1 MEEGRNMK
9 KIVLIT
15 GASSDIGSE
24 IASLL
29 GDSYEVILHYNNN
42 YDEVMKLKDKLE
54 ENLPDKLKQKREE
67 LGLEQQELAE
77 LIGVSKQAYFKWEK
91 GFSKPT
97 KANIAKL
104 EKVLKVPEGYLSE
117 DEISSLYKQL
127 TEPNQEKAITYV
139 RDLVSSQKVI
149 SIAEKRSEYRV
160 YEKLSAGI
168 GASVY
173 GDLDYDVVYYNEEL
187 PHDFASWVDGN
198 SMEPTYQN
206 GEVAL
211 IRETGFDYDGAV
223 YAVVWDSQTY
233 IKKVYREEEGLRLVS
248 INKDYPDK
256 FAPFDENPRVI
267 GKIVGHFMPLED

>member
-1 MEEGRNMK
+1 M
-9 KIVLIT
+9 
-15 GASSDIGSE
+15 
-24 IASLL
+24 
-29 GDSYEVILHYNNN
+29 YQ
-42 YDEVMKLKDKLE
+42 
-54 ENLPDKLKQKREE
+54 PDKLKQKREE

-91 GFSKPT
+91 GLSKPT

-104 EKVLKVPEGYLSE
+104 EKVLKVPEGYLTE

-139 RDLVSSQKVI
+139 RDLVSSQKIVSI
-149 SIAEKRSEYRV
+149 SEKRSEYHV

-256 FAPFDENPRVI
+256 FAPFDENPRVV

>member
-1 MEEGRNMK
+1 MYQPE
-9 KIVLIT
+9 
-15 GASSDIGSE
+15 
-24 IASLL
+24 
-29 GDSYEVILHYNNN
+29 
-42 YDEVMKLKDKLE
+42 
-54 ENLPDKLKQKREE
+54 KLKQKREE

-77 LIGVSKQAYFKWEK
+77 RIGVSKQAYFKWEK
-91 GFSKPT
+91 GLSKPT

-149 SIAEKRSEYRV
+149 SIAEKRSEYHV

-223 YAVVWDSQTY
+223 YAVVWDSRTY

-256 FAPFDENPRVI
+256 FAPFDENPRVV

>member
-1 MEEGRNMK
+1 M
-9 KIVLIT
+9 
-15 GASSDIGSE
+15 
-24 IASLL
+24 
-29 GDSYEVILHYNNN
+29 YQ
-42 YDEVMKLKDKLE
+42 
-54 ENLPDKLKQKREE
+54 PDKLKQKREE
-67 LGLEQQELAE
+67 LGIEQQELAE
-77 LIGVSKQAYFKWEK
+77 RIGVSKQAYFKWEK
-91 GFSKPT
+91 GLSKPT
-97 KANIAKL
+97 KANITKL

-139 RDLVSSQKVI
+139 RDLVLSQKVI
-149 SIAEKRSEYRV
+149 SIAEKRSEYHV

-187 PHDFASWVDGN
+187 PHDIASWVDGN

-256 FAPFDENPRVI
+256 FAPFDENPRVV

>member
-1 MEEGRNMK
+1 M
-9 KIVLIT
+9 
-15 GASSDIGSE
+15 
-24 IASLL
+24 
-29 GDSYEVILHYNNN
+29 YQ
-42 YDEVMKLKDKLE
+42 
-54 ENLPDKLKQKREE
+54 PDKLKQKREE

-77 LIGVSKQAYFKWEK
+77 IIGVSKQAYFKWEK
-91 GFSKPT
+91 GLSKPT

-104 EKVLKVPEGYLSE
+104 EKVLKVPKGYLSE

-139 RDLVSSQKVI
+139 RDLVSSQKIVSI
-149 SIAEKRSEYRV
+149 SEKRSEYHV

-256 FAPFDENPRVI
+256 FAPFDENPRVV

>member
-1 MEEGRNMK
+1 M
-9 KIVLIT
+9 
-15 GASSDIGSE
+15 
-24 IASLL
+24 
-29 GDSYEVILHYNNN
+29 YQ
-42 YDEVMKLKDKLE
+42 
-54 ENLPDKLKQKREE
+54 PDKLKQKREE

-91 GFSKPT
+91 GLSKPT
-97 KANIAKL
+97 KVNIAKL
-104 EKVLKVPEGYLSE
+104 EKVLKVSEGYLTE

-139 RDLVSSQKVI
+139 RDLVASQKVI
-149 SIAEKRSEYRV
+149 SIAEKRSEYHV

-233 IKKVYREEEGLRLVS
+233 IKKVYREKEGLRLVS
-248 INKDYPDK
+248 INKDYSDK
-256 FAPFDENPRVI
+256 FAPFDENPRVV

>member
-1 MEEGRNMK
+1 M
-9 KIVLIT
+9 
-15 GASSDIGSE
+15 
-24 IASLL
+24 
-29 GDSYEVILHYNNN
+29 YQ
-42 YDEVMKLKDKLE
+42 
-54 ENLPDKLKQKREE
+54 PDKLKQKREE
-67 LGLEQQELAE
+67 LGLEQQELDE

-91 GFSKPT
+91 GLSKPT
-97 KANIAKL
+97 KVNIAKL
-104 EKVLKVPEGYLSE
+104 EKVLKIPEGYLSE

-139 RDLVSSQKVI
+139 RDRLSSQKIVSI
-149 SIAEKRSEYRV
+149 SEKRSEYHV

-187 PHDFASWVDGN
+187 PHDFASWVDRN

-211 IRETGFDYDGAV
+211 IIETGFDYDGAV

-248 INKDYPDK
+248 IDKGYPDK
-256 FAPFDENPRVI
+256 FAPFDENPRVV

>member
-1 MEEGRNMK
+1 MYQPE
-9 KIVLIT
+9 
-15 GASSDIGSE
+15 
-24 IASLL
+24 
-29 GDSYEVILHYNNN
+29 
-42 YDEVMKLKDKLE
+42 
-54 ENLPDKLKQKREE
+54 KLKQKREE

-77 LIGVSKQAYFKWEK
+77 RIGVSKQAYFKWEK
-91 GFSKPT
+91 GLSKPT

-149 SIAEKRSEYRV
+149 SIAEKRSEYHV

-256 FAPFDENPRVI
+256 FAPFDENPRIV
-267 GKIVGHFMPLED
+267 GKIVGHFMPLEE

>member
-1 MEEGRNMK
+1 
-9 KIVLIT
+9 
-15 GASSDIGSE
+15 
-24 IASLL
+24 
-29 GDSYEVILHYNNN
+29 
-42 YDEVMKLKDKLE
+42 
-54 ENLPDKLKQKREE
+54 
-67 LGLEQQELAE
+67 
-77 LIGVSKQAYFKWEK
+77 
-91 GFSKPT
+91 
-97 KANIAKL
+97 
-104 EKVLKVPEGYLSE
+104 E

-267 GKIVGHFMPLED
+267 GKIVGSFTPLEE

>member
-1 MEEGRNMK
+1 MYQPE
-9 KIVLIT
+9 
-15 GASSDIGSE
+15 
-24 IASLL
+24 
-29 GDSYEVILHYNNN
+29 
-42 YDEVMKLKDKLE
+42 
-54 ENLPDKLKQKREE
+54 KLKQKREE

-77 LIGVSKQAYFKWEK
+77 CIGVSKQAYFKWEK
-91 GFSKPT
+91 GLSKPT

-149 SIAEKRSEYRV
+149 SIAEKRSEYHV

-256 FAPFDENPRVI
+256 FAPFDENPRVV

>member
-1 MEEGRNMK
+1 M
-9 KIVLIT
+9 
-15 GASSDIGSE
+15 
-24 IASLL
+24 
-29 GDSYEVILHYNNN
+29 YQ
-42 YDEVMKLKDKLE
+42 
-54 ENLPDKLKQKREE
+54 PDKLKQKGEE

-91 GFSKPT
+91 GLSKPT
-97 KANIAKL
+97 KVNIAKL
-104 EKVLKVPEGYLSE
+104 EKVLKVSEGYLTE

-139 RDLVSSQKVI
+139 RDLVASQKVI
-149 SIAEKRSEYRV
+149 SIAEKRSEYHV

-233 IKKVYREEEGLRLVS
+233 IKKVYREKEGLRLVS
-248 INKDYPDK
+248 INKDYSDK
-256 FAPFDENPRVI
+256 FAPFDENPRVV

>member
-1 MEEGRNMK
+1 M
-9 KIVLIT
+9 
-15 GASSDIGSE
+15 
-24 IASLL
+24 
-29 GDSYEVILHYNNN
+29 YQ
-42 YDEVMKLKDKLE
+42 
-54 ENLPDKLKQKREE
+54 PDKLKQKREE

-91 GFSKPT
+91 GLSKPT

-104 EKVLKVPEGYLSE
+104 EKILKVPTGYLSE

>member
-1 MEEGRNMK
+1 M
-9 KIVLIT
+9 
-15 GASSDIGSE
+15 
-24 IASLL
+24 
-29 GDSYEVILHYNNN
+29 YQ
-42 YDEVMKLKDKLE
+42 
-54 ENLPDKLKQKREE
+54 PDKLKQKREE

-91 GFSKPT
+91 GLSKPT
-97 KANIAKL
+97 KANIIKL
-104 EKVLKVPEGYLSE
+104 EKVLKVSEGYLSE

-149 SIAEKRSEYRV
+149 SIAEMRSEYHV

-173 GDLDYDVVYYNEEL
+173 GDLDYDVVYYSEEL

-198 SMEPTYQN
+198 SMEQTYQN

-256 FAPFDENPRVI
+256 FAPFDENPRVV

>member
-1 MEEGRNMK
+1 MYQPE
-9 KIVLIT
+9 
-15 GASSDIGSE
+15 
-24 IASLL
+24 
-29 GDSYEVILHYNNN
+29 
-42 YDEVMKLKDKLE
+42 
-54 ENLPDKLKQKREE
+54 KLKQKREE
-67 LGLEQQELAE
+67 LGLEQQELAKI
-77 LIGVSKQAYFKWEK
+77 IGVSKQAYFKWEK
-91 GFSKPT
+91 GLSKPT

-149 SIAEKRSEYRV
+149 SIAEKRSEYHV

-256 FAPFDENPRVI
+256 FAPFDENPRVV

>member
-1 MEEGRNMK
+1 MYQPE
-9 KIVLIT
+9 
-15 GASSDIGSE
+15 
-24 IASLL
+24 
-29 GDSYEVILHYNNN
+29 
-42 YDEVMKLKDKLE
+42 
-54 ENLPDKLKQKREE
+54 KLKQKREE

-77 LIGVSKQAYFKWEK
+77 RIGVSKQAYFKWEK
-91 GFSKPT
+91 GLSKPT

-149 SIAEKRSEYRV
+149 SIAEKCSEYHV

-256 FAPFDENPRVI
+256 FAPFDENPRVV

>member
-1 MEEGRNMK
+1 M
-9 KIVLIT
+9 
-15 GASSDIGSE
+15 
-24 IASLL
+24 
-29 GDSYEVILHYNNN
+29 YQ
-42 YDEVMKLKDKLE
+42 
-54 ENLPDKLKQKREE
+54 PDKLKQKREE

-91 GFSKPT
+91 GLSKPT

-127 TEPNQEKAITYV
+127 IEPNQEKAITYV

>member
-1 MEEGRNMK
+1 M
-9 KIVLIT
+9 
-15 GASSDIGSE
+15 
-24 IASLL
+24 
-29 GDSYEVILHYNNN
+29 YQ
-42 YDEVMKLKDKLE
+42 
-54 ENLPDKLKQKREE
+54 PDKLKQKREE

-104 EKVLKVPEGYLSE
+104 EKILKVPTGYLSE
-117 DEISSLYKQL
+117 DEISFLYKQL

-173 GDLDYDVVYYNEEL
+173 GGLDYDVVYYNEEL

>member
-1 MEEGRNMK
+1 M
-9 KIVLIT
+9 
-15 GASSDIGSE
+15 
-24 IASLL
+24 
-29 GDSYEVILHYNNN
+29 YQ
-42 YDEVMKLKDKLE
+42 
-54 ENLPDKLKQKREE
+54 PDKLKQKREE

-91 GFSKPT
+91 GLSKPT
-97 KANIAKL
+97 KENIAKL
-104 EKVLKVPEGYLSE
+104 EKVLKVSEGYLTE

-139 RDLVSSQKVI
+139 RDLVASQKVI
-149 SIAEKRSEYRV
+149 SIAEKRSEYHV

-233 IKKVYREEEGLRLVS
+233 IKKVYREKEGLRLVT

-256 FAPFDENPRVI
+256 FAPFDENPRVV

>member
-1 MEEGRNMK
+1 MK
-9 KIVLIT
+9 
-15 GASSDIGSE
+15 
-24 IASLL
+24 
-29 GDSYEVILHYNNN
+29 
-42 YDEVMKLKDKLE
+42 MK
-54 ENLPDKLKQKREE
+54 
-67 LGLEQQELAE
+67 
-77 LIGVSKQAYFKWEK
+77 SH
-91 GFSKPT
+91 
-97 KANIAKL
+97 
-104 EKVLKVPEGYLSE
+104 
-117 DEISSLYKQL
+117 LYKQL

-139 RDLVSSQKVI
+139 RDLLSSQKIVSI
-149 SIAEKRSEYRV
+149 SEKRSEYHV

-187 PHDFASWVDGN
+187 PHDFASWVDRN

-211 IRETGFDYDGAV
+211 IIETGFDYDGAV

-248 INKDYPDK
+248 IDKGYPDK
-256 FAPFDENPRVI
+256 FAPFDENPRVV

>member
-1 MEEGRNMK
+1 MYQ
-9 KIVLIT
+9 
-15 GASSDIGSE
+15 S
-24 IASLL
+24 
-29 GDSYEVILHYNNN
+29 
-42 YDEVMKLKDKLE
+42 
-54 ENLPDKLKQKREE
+54 DKLKQKREE
-67 LGLEQQELAE
+67 LGLDQQELAE

-91 GFSKPT
+91 GLSKPT

-104 EKVLKVPEGYLSE
+104 ENVLKVPAGYLSE
-117 DEISSLYKQL
+117 DLISSLYKQL

-139 RDLVSSQKVI
+139 RDLISSQKVV
-149 SIAEKRSEYRV
+149 SIVEKRSEYHV

-168 GASVY
+168 GASIY
-173 GDLDYDVVYYNEEL
+173 GDLVYDIVYYNEEL
-187 PHDFASWVDGN
+187 PHDFASWVDGE

-223 YAVVWDSQTY
+223 YAVVWNLQTY
-233 IKKVYREEEGLRLVS
+233 IKKVYCEEDGLRLVS

-256 FAPFDENPRVI
+256 FAPFDENPRVV

>member
-1 MEEGRNMK
+1 MAYRYVDRK
-9 KIVLIT
+9 
-15 GASSDIGSE
+15 ASE
-24 IASLL
+24 IKSQNNTPIRK
-29 GDSYEVILHYNNN
+29 EVAMYQ
-42 YDEVMKLKDKLE
+42 
-54 ENLPDKLKQKREE
+54 PDKLKQKREE

-127 TEPNQEKAITYV
+127 TEPNREKAMTYV

-149 SIAEKRSEYRV
+149 SIAEKRSEYHV

-267 GKIVGHFMPLED
+267 GKIVGSFTPLEE

>member
-1 MEEGRNMK
+1 MYQ
-9 KIVLIT
+9 
-15 GASSDIGSE
+15 S
-24 IASLL
+24 
-29 GDSYEVILHYNNN
+29 
-42 YDEVMKLKDKLE
+42 
-54 ENLPDKLKQKREE
+54 DKLKQKREE
-67 LGLEQQELAE
+67 LGLDQQELAE

-91 GFSKPT
+91 GLSKPT

-104 EKVLKVPEGYLSE
+104 ENVLNVPAGYLSE
-117 DEISSLYKQL
+117 DLISSLYKQL

-139 RDLVSSQKVI
+139 RDLISSQNVV
-149 SIAEKRSEYRV
+149 SIVEKRSEYHV

-168 GASVY
+168 GASIY
-173 GDLDYDVVYYNEEL
+173 GDLVYDIVYYNEEL
-187 PHDFASWVDGN
+187 PHDFASWVDGD

-233 IKKVYREEEGLRLVS
+233 IKKVYCEEDGLRLVS

-256 FAPFDENPRVI
+256 FAPFDENPRVV
-267 GKIVGHFMPLED
+267 GKVVGHFMPL

>member
-1 MEEGRNMK
+1 M
-9 KIVLIT
+9 
-15 GASSDIGSE
+15 
-24 IASLL
+24 
-29 GDSYEVILHYNNN
+29 
-42 YDEVMKLKDKLE
+42 
-54 ENLPDKLKQKREE
+54 
-67 LGLEQQELAE
+67 
-77 LIGVSKQAYFKWEK
+77 EK
-91 GFSKPT
+91 GLSKPT

-117 DEISSLYKQL
+117 DEISFLYKQL

-139 RDLVSSQKVI
+139 RGLVSSQKVI

-160 YEKLSAGI
+160 YDKLSAGI
-168 GASVY
+168 GATVY

>member
-1 MEEGRNMK
+1 M
-9 KIVLIT
+9 
-15 GASSDIGSE
+15 
-24 IASLL
+24 
-29 GDSYEVILHYNNN
+29 YQ
-42 YDEVMKLKDKLE
+42 
-54 ENLPDKLKQKREE
+54 PDKLKQKREE
-67 LGLEQQELAE
+67 LGLEQQELAK

-91 GFSKPT
+91 GLSKPT

-149 SIAEKRSEYRV
+149 SIAEKRSEYHV

-256 FAPFDENPRVI
+256 FAPFDENPRVV

>member
-1 MEEGRNMK
+1 MYHPE
-9 KIVLIT
+9 
-15 GASSDIGSE
+15 
-24 IASLL
+24 
-29 GDSYEVILHYNNN
+29 
-42 YDEVMKLKDKLE
+42 
-54 ENLPDKLKQKREE
+54 KLKQKREE

-77 LIGVSKQAYFKWEK
+77 RIGVSKQAYFKWEK
-91 GFSKPT
+91 GLSKPT

-149 SIAEKRSEYRV
+149 SIAEKRSEYHV

-256 FAPFDENPRVI
+256 FAPFDENPRVV

>member
-1 MEEGRNMK
+1 M
-9 KIVLIT
+9 
-15 GASSDIGSE
+15 
-24 IASLL
+24 
-29 GDSYEVILHYNNN
+29 YQ
-42 YDEVMKLKDKLE
+42 
-54 ENLPDKLKQKREE
+54 PDKLKQKREE

-104 EKVLKVPEGYLSE
+104 EKILKVPTGYLSE
-117 DEISSLYKQL
+117 DEISFLYKQL

-187 PHDFASWVDGN
+187 PHDFASWVDGD

-267 GKIVGHFMPLED
+267 GKIVGSFTPLEE

>member
-1 MEEGRNMK
+1 M
-9 KIVLIT
+9 
-15 GASSDIGSE
+15 
-24 IASLL
+24 
-29 GDSYEVILHYNNN
+29 YQ
-42 YDEVMKLKDKLE
+42 
-54 ENLPDKLKQKREE
+54 PDKLKQKREE

-91 GFSKPT
+91 GLSKPT
-97 KANIAKL
+97 KVNIAKL
-104 EKVLKVPEGYLSE
+104 EKVLKIPEGYLSE

-139 RDLVSSQKVI
+139 RDLLSSQKIVSI
-149 SIAEKRSEYRV
+149 SEKRSEYHV

-187 PHDFASWVDGN
+187 PHDFASWVDRN

-211 IRETGFDYDGAV
+211 IIETGFDYDGAV
-223 YAVVWDSQTY
+223 YAVVWDSKTY

-248 INKDYPDK
+248 IDKGYPDK
-256 FAPFDENPRVI
+256 FAPFDENPRVV

>member
-1 MEEGRNMK
+1 MYQPE
-9 KIVLIT
+9 
-15 GASSDIGSE
+15 
-24 IASLL
+24 
-29 GDSYEVILHYNNN
+29 
-42 YDEVMKLKDKLE
+42 
-54 ENLPDKLKQKREE
+54 KLKQKREE

-77 LIGVSKQAYFKWEK
+77 RIGVSKQAYFKWEK
-91 GFSKPT
+91 GLSKPT

-149 SIAEKRSEYRV
+149 SIAEKRSEYHV

-211 IRETGFDYDGAV
+211 IRETGFDYDGSV

-256 FAPFDENPRVI
+256 FAPFDENPRVV

>member
-1 MEEGRNMK
+1 M
-9 KIVLIT
+9 
-15 GASSDIGSE
+15 
-24 IASLL
+24 
-29 GDSYEVILHYNNN
+29 YQ
-42 YDEVMKLKDKLE
+42 
-54 ENLPDKLKQKREE
+54 PDKLKQKREE
-67 LGLEQQELAE
+67 LGLDQQELAE

-91 GFSKPT
+91 GLSKPT

-160 YEKLSAGI
+160 YEKLSAGV

-173 GDLDYDVVYYNEEL
+173 GDLGYDVVYYNEEL

-206 GEVAL
+206 GEVVL

>member
-1 MEEGRNMK
+1 M
-9 KIVLIT
+9 
-15 GASSDIGSE
+15 
-24 IASLL
+24 
-29 GDSYEVILHYNNN
+29 YQ
-42 YDEVMKLKDKLE
+42 
-54 ENLPDKLKQKREE
+54 PDKLKQKREE

-127 TEPNQEKAITYV
+127 TESNQEKAMTYV
-139 RDLVSSQKVI
+139 RDLVSSQKII

>member
-1 MEEGRNMK
+1 M
-9 KIVLIT
+9 
-15 GASSDIGSE
+15 
-24 IASLL
+24 
-29 GDSYEVILHYNNN
+29 YQ
-42 YDEVMKLKDKLE
+42 
-54 ENLPDKLKQKREE
+54 PDKLKQKREE

-127 TEPNQEKAITYV
+127 TEPNREKAMTYV

-149 SIAEKRSEYRV
+149 SIAEKRSEYHV

-267 GKIVGHFMPLED
+267 GKIVGSFTPLEE

>member
-1 MEEGRNMK
+1 M
-9 KIVLIT
+9 
-15 GASSDIGSE
+15 
-24 IASLL
+24 
-29 GDSYEVILHYNNN
+29 YQ
-42 YDEVMKLKDKLE
+42 
-54 ENLPDKLKQKREE
+54 PDKLKQKREE

-91 GFSKPT
+91 GLSKPT

-248 INKDYPDK
+248 INKDYDDK

>member
-1 MEEGRNMK
+1 M
-9 KIVLIT
+9 
-15 GASSDIGSE
+15 
-24 IASLL
+24 
-29 GDSYEVILHYNNN
+29 YQ
-42 YDEVMKLKDKLE
+42 
-54 ENLPDKLKQKREE
+54 PDKLKQKREE

-91 GFSKPT
+91 GLSKPT

-127 TEPNQEKAITYV
+127 TEPNQEKVITYV

-233 IKKVYREEEGLRLVS
+233 IKKVYREKEGLRLVS

>member
-1 MEEGRNMK
+1 MYQPE
-9 KIVLIT
+9 
-15 GASSDIGSE
+15 
-24 IASLL
+24 
-29 GDSYEVILHYNNN
+29 
-42 YDEVMKLKDKLE
+42 
-54 ENLPDKLKQKREE
+54 KLKQKREE

-77 LIGVSKQAYFKWEK
+77 RIGVSKQAYFKWEK
-91 GFSKPT
+91 GLSKPT

-104 EKVLKVPEGYLSE
+104 EKILKVPEGYLSE

-149 SIAEKRSEYRV
+149 SIAEKRSEYHV

-256 FAPFDENPRVI
+256 FAPFDENPRVV

>member
-1 MEEGRNMK
+1 M
-9 KIVLIT
+9 
-15 GASSDIGSE
+15 
-24 IASLL
+24 
-29 GDSYEVILHYNNN
+29 YQ
-42 YDEVMKLKDKLE
+42 
-54 ENLPDKLKQKREE
+54 PDKLKQKREE

-91 GFSKPT
+91 GLSKPT

-187 PHDFASWVDGN
+187 PHDFAAWVDGN

>member
-1 MEEGRNMK
+1 M
-9 KIVLIT
+9 
-15 GASSDIGSE
+15 
-24 IASLL
+24 
-29 GDSYEVILHYNNN
+29 YQ
-42 YDEVMKLKDKLE
+42 
-54 ENLPDKLKQKREE
+54 PDKLKQKREE
-67 LGLEQQELAE
+67 LGLEQQELAK

-91 GFSKPT
+91 GLSKPT
-97 KANIAKL
+97 KANIAEL
-104 EKVLKVPEGYLSE
+104 EKVLKVSEGYLTE

-139 RDLVSSQKVI
+139 RDLVASQKVI
-149 SIAEKRSEYRV
+149 SIAEKRSEYHV

-211 IRETGFDYDGAV
+211 IRDTGFDYDGAV

-256 FAPFDENPRVI
+256 FAPFDENPRVV